1 MLKQR
6 GISLTGLLIICVV
19 LIAVALIGFKVFP
32 AYAEFFTVKKVIGDI
47 ARNPEMKGA
56 SPKEISDA
64 FDRRATID
72 TIKSLGG
79 RDLEVS
85 KQGDRSSIRASWSVK
100 VHLFYNVSA
109 CIDFEAT
116 SQ

>member
-1 MLKQR
+1 M
-6 GISLTGLLIICVV
+6 VV
-19 LIAVALIGFKVFP
+19 AIALIGFKVFP
-32 AYAEFFTVKKVIGDI
+32 AYAEFFAIKKVIGDI
-47 ARNPEMKGA
+47 ARNPELKGA

-79 RDLEVS
+79 RDLEIA
-85 KQGDRSSIRASWSVK
+85 KQGDRYSVRAAWSVK

>member
-1 MLKQR
+1 M
-6 GISLTGLLIICVV
+6 SLTVLLIICALLV
-19 LIAVALIGFKVFP
+19 AVALIGFKLLP
-32 AYAEFFTVKKVIGDI
+32 AYTEFFTVKKVISDLS
-47 ARNPEMKGA
+47 RNPELKGA

-72 TIKSLGG
+72 NIKALGG
-79 RDLEVS
+79 RDLEIA
-85 KQGDRSSIRASWSVK
+85 KQGDRSSIRAVWSVK

-116 SQ
+116 GQ